1 MTDRDRLARF
11 NSLLSAGLSAEQAGQ
26 AAEITAL
33 SSQLSLCHRFLVCVS
48 EESGASPLGA
58 VRELER
64 IAEQNFENQAKVR
77 VSAAVPKA
85 TARLVLWLPLAAAAL
100 GQLTGLGSIKV
111 FFESPLALVALLLG
125 FMLLI
130 GASIWSSRI
139 LASAHDESPADA
151 IALDAMAMCLDAGLE
166 TKRAREICLRNFA
179 LCFNRDL
186 NQIVQRQ
193 ILELL
198 QFSDLSGAPIAKL
211 LRNCAEQSRR
221 SKSHLQSEHLEILS
235 VRLLAPMA
243 TLVLPA
249 FVLIAVLPISI
260 STLINS

>member
-1 MTDRDRLARF
+1 MTDRELLAKF
-11 NSLLSAGLSAEQAGQ
+11 NSLLVAGLSAEQAGKSS
-26 AAEITAL
+26 EISAL
-33 SSQLSLCHRFLVCVS
+33 SSQLSICHRFLLCVS
-48 EESGASPLGA
+48 EESGASPLSA

-85 TARLVLWLPLAAAAL
+85 TARLVLWLPLAAVAL

-111 FFESPLALVALLLG
+111 FFESPLAFVALLIG

-130 GASIWSSRI
+130 SASIWSSRI
-139 LASAHDESPADA
+139 LSNANDKSPEDA
-151 IALDAMAMCLDAGLE
+151 IALDAMALCLDSGLAIE
-166 TKRAREICLRNFA
+166 QSREICLRNFA
-179 LCFNRDL
+179 ACFNREL
-186 NQIVQRQ
+186 NQAEQKQ
-193 ILELL
+193 ILDLL

-211 LRNCAEQSRR
+211 LRNCAEQSR
-221 SKSHLQSEHLEILS
+221 SSQSHLQSEVLAKLS

-249 FVLIAVLPISI
+249 FVLIAVLPITI

>member
-1 MTDRDRLARF
+1 
-11 NSLLSAGLSAEQAGQ
+11 
-26 AAEITAL
+26 
-33 SSQLSLCHRFLVCVS
+33 
-48 EESGASPLGA
+48 
-58 VRELER
+58 LER
-64 IAEQNFENQAKVR
+64 IAEQNFENQAKIR
-77 VSAAVPKA
+77 VSAVVPKA

-139 LASAHDESPADA
+139 LANAQDELPDDA
-151 IALDAMAMCLDAGLE
+151 IAFEAMAICLDAGIE
-166 TKRAREICLRNFA
+166 TMQAREICLRNFA
-179 LCFNRDL
+179 ACFNREL
-186 NQIVQRQ
+186 NQTAQQQ
-193 ILELL
+193 ILDLL
-198 QFSDLSGAPIAKL
+198 QLSDLSGAPIAKL
-211 LRNCAEQSRR
+211 LRNCAEHIRR
-221 SKSHLQSEHLEILS
+221 SEAYLQSELLEKLT

-249 FVLIAVLPISI
+249 FVLIAVLPITI

>member
-11 NSLLSAGLSAEQAGQ
+11 NALLSAGLSAEQAGQ

-33 SSQLSLCHRFLVCVS
+33 SSQLLLCHRFLVCVS
-48 EESGASPLGA
+48 EESGASPLIA

-64 IAEQNFENQAKVR
+64 IAEQNFENQAKIR
-77 VSAAVPKA
+77 VSAVVPKA

-139 LASAHDESPADA
+139 LANAQDELPDDA
-151 IALDAMAMCLDAGLE
+151 IAFEAMAICLDAGIE
-166 TKRAREICLRNFA
+166 TMQAREICLRNFA
-179 LCFNRDL
+179 ACFNREL
-186 NQIVQRQ
+186 NQTAQQQ
-193 ILELL
+193 ILDLL
-198 QFSDLSGAPIAKL
+198 QLSDLSGAPIAKL
-211 LRNCAEQSRR
+211 LRNCAEHIRR
-221 SKSHLQSEHLEILS
+221 SEAYLQSELLEKLT

-249 FVLIAVLPISI
+249 FVLIAVLPITI

>member
-11 NSLLSAGLSAEQAGQ
+11 NALLSAGLSAEQAGQ

-33 SSQLSLCHRFLVCVS
+33 NSQLLLCHRFLVCVS
-48 EESGASPLGA
+48 KESGASPQTA
-58 VRELER
+58 VRDLER
-64 IAEQNFENQAKVR
+64 IAEQNFENQAKIR
-77 VSAAVPKA
+77 VSAVVPKA

-139 LASAHDESPADA
+139 LANAQDELPDDA
-151 IALDAMAMCLDAGLE
+151 IAFEAMAICLDAGIE
-166 TKRAREICLRNFA
+166 TMQAREICLRNFA
-179 LCFNRDL
+179 ACFNREL
-186 NQIVQRQ
+186 NQTAQQQ
-193 ILELL
+193 ILDLL
-198 QFSDLSGAPIAKL
+198 QLSDLSGAPIAKL
-211 LRNCAEQSRR
+211 LRNCAEQIRR
-221 SKSHLQSEHLEILS
+221 SEAHLQSELLEKLA

>member
-11 NSLLSAGLSAEQAGQ
+11 NALLSAGLSAEQAGQ

-48 EESGASPLGA
+48 EESGASPLIA
-58 VRELER
+58 VRDLER
-64 IAEQNFENQAKVR
+64 IAEQNFENQAKIR
-77 VSAAVPKA
+77 VSAVVPKA

-139 LASAHDESPADA
+139 LANAQDELPDDA
-151 IALDAMAMCLDAGLE
+151 IAFEAMAICLDAGIE
-166 TKRAREICLRNFA
+166 TMQAREICLRNFA
-179 LCFNRDL
+179 ACFNREL
-186 NQIVQRQ
+186 NQTAQQQ
-193 ILELL
+193 ILDLL
-198 QFSDLSGAPIAKL
+198 QLSDLSGAPIAKL
-211 LRNCAEQSRR
+211 LRNCAEHIRR
-221 SKSHLQSEHLEILS
+221 SEAYLQSELLEKLT

-249 FVLIAVLPISI
+249 FVLIAVLPITI